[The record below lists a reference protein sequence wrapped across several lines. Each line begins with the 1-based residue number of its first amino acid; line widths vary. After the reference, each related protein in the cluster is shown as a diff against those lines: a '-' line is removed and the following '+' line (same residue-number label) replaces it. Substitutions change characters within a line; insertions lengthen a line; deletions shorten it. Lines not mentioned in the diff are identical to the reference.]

1 MNGVQLILV
10 IVAAITITGLARRKG
25 LQPAL
30 VITVLAIA
38 ASFVPGMPRLELEAE
53 VILGVVLPPLLF
65 TAALEFSWR
74 QFLRN
79 LGPILGLGV
88 VLVLITAALTGLVA
102 AWLVPALTFATALI
116 LGAIIAPPDAVAAVA
131 VGREL
136 GLPARLMTILKGES
150 LINDAAAL
158 TLFTIAVST
167 VAGTHTFIENG
178 VLLFLYA
185 AGVGIAVGV
194 VLALLTARVRG
205 LLRSAGLE
213 TVLGLVLPFAAY
225 LLAEQLEASGVLAVV
240 AAGFVIGGRS
250 SGFHFTTRMQERQ
263 VWGSVEVLLE
273 AFVFAYMGLQARFVL
288 EELLDG
294 GGSPLPVIGAG
305 LAVLLTALLVRPLW
319 VFVMFGRRRL
329 AERNL
334 HRRIDR
340 DPWFKDRFAAATR
353 MREEG
358 ERRGGPTFAD
368 WRGLDLRQS
377 VVLSWTGMRG
387 VVTLAAAAG
396 VPQTFADG
404 TPFPARTEIQAIA
417 LIVALGTLLLQG
429 STLPWLIRRLGL
441 EDPEAERREAEQIER
456 AVAVQREA
464 ALAEVQRFAASPPEG
479 ADPAFVERAAEI
491 GRRQVEAAGA
501 APDPERHDAATRVFT
516 ELRRR
521 TLAAQRDALRREMTS
536 GALDDEVGRE
546 HLEQLDYQEA
556 ALEARSQNRL

>member
-1 MNGVQLILV
+1 VNGVQLILV

-79 LGPILGLGV
+79 LRPILGLGV
-88 VLVLITAALTGLVA
+88 VLVIITAAVTGVVA

-158 TLFTIAVST
+158 TLFTIAVAT

-185 AGVGIAVGV
+185 AGVGVAVGV

-250 SGFHFTTRMQERQ
+250 SGFHFSTRMQERQ

-288 EELLDG
+288 EELLDD
-294 GGSPLPVIGAG
+294 GGSPWPAIGGG
-305 LAVLLTALLVRPLW
+305 LAVLLTALLVRPIW
-319 VFVMFGRRRL
+319 VFAMFGRRRL
-329 AERNL
+329 SEWRLRRKLSADAPFKER
-334 HRRIDR
+334 
-340 DPWFKDRFAAATR
+340 FEAAVAQ
-353 MREEG
+353 RE
-358 ERRGGPTFAD
+358 RSGGPTLAD
-368 WRGLDLRQS
+368 WRGLDLRQNI
-377 VVLSWTGMRG
+377 VLSWTGMRG

-396 VPQTFADG
+396 VPQTLADG
-404 TPFPARTEIQAIA
+404 TPFPARTEIQVIA

-429 STLPWLIRRLGL
+429 ATLPWLIRRLGL
-441 EDPEAERREAEQIER
+441 EDPEAERREAAQIER

-464 ALAEVQRFAASPPEG
+464 ALEEVRRFAEDPPAG
-479 ADPAFVERAAEI
+479 ADPAFVERATTI
-491 GRRQVEAAGA
+491 GRRQVEAASA
-501 APDPERHDAATRVFT
+501 APDPEQHDAATRVFT
-516 ELRRR
+516 DLRRR
-521 TLAAQRDALRREMTS
+521 TLAAQRDALRREMAS

-556 ALEARSQNRL
+556 ALESRSQNRL